1 MVERNADALHH
12 HRFHGQLSALSWPDH
27 FFPKASFR
35 RSFCML
41 TSAYMRFSRRFYSAI
56 ALAIVLGPMADK
68 ARSR

>member
-1 MVERNADALHH
+1 
-12 HRFHGQLSALSWPDH
+12 
-27 FFPKASFR
+27 
-35 RSFCML
+35 ML